1 VQVVGDGR
9 ELPAERV
16 ADGVRADGQCRD
28 PQAGPCGQFAELA
41 SGLGL
46 RPVVL
51 EPAPQRFLP
60 AVGRD
65 ERVTRRRVDP
75 VACVRAGAVEE
86 V

>member
-1 VQVVGDGR
+1 
-9 ELPAERV
+9 
-16 ADGVRADGQCRD
+16 
-28 PQAGPCGQFAELA
+28 
-41 SGLGL
+41 
-46 RPVVL
+46 VL